1 MSSIH
6 VLMAAAA
13 LALAL
18 PAAAQVKGTVTA
30 NEPGKASG
38 SRTTEVRAEVVSTD
52 PLIRSIRL
60 KGAEGTVFDVMAG
73 SSVKNFESIKAGD
86 FVKVV
91 FTQALALD
99 LAKREAGKAPPRF
112 SERAAPGGARQ
123 IDATMKVTAVDAKA
137 KTISLLGPRGTAVTL
152 ALEKPEHFNVKV
164 GDEVQA
170 RYTEATALSV
180 ERAPRK

>member
-1 MSSIH
+1 MSPLH
-6 VLMAAAA
+6 ALLAAAA

-18 PAAAQVKGTVTA
+18 PAAAQVKGTVTGS
-30 NEPGKASG
+30 EPGRAAG

-52 PLIRSIRL
+52 SLVRSIRL
-60 KGAEGTVFDVMAG
+60 KGAEGTVFDVMAAG
-73 SSVKNFESIKAGD
+73 SVRNFEAIKPGD

-99 LAKREAGKAPPRF
+99 LARLQPGAAPKF
-112 SERAAPGGARQ
+112 SERTAPGGARQ

-137 KTISLLGPRGTAVTL
+137 KTISLTGPRGNVVTL
-152 ALEKPEHFNVKV
+152 ALEKPEHFKVKV
-164 GDEVQA
+164 GDEVRA

-180 ERAPRK
+180 EPASRK